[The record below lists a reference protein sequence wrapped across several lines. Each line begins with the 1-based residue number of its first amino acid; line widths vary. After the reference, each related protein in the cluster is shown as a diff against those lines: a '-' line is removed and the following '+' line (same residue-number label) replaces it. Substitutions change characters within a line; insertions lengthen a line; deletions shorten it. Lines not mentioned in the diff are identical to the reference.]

1 MFGLFKSKEQK
12 AITSFWSSDLGQQ
25 LVTHSADYFGPGKVW
40 GDFSAETKEKIN
52 GWLIERILGV
62 VQSTNP
68 GAELRVELA
77 AMTSCYAQFAVL
89 LEGQLPQNLRSRY
102 VSNELHSK
110 IRACAP
116 HNKEV
121 AEETWRNPVVI
132 PDPYE
137 SEEQEAG
144 YGEGV
149 LWFGHQSNLKTVE
162 PYYDVVTNILTAQDW
177 SREAQLK
184 AIHDCGVVVIPTSD
198 KKGKSANRLIEAVR
212 NGRFVVAGELPA
224 HEEFKQFMWIGDIRE
239 GISWAASHKSE
250 CISRVK
256 DCQDYIR
263 DRFSPETIGQMWYAT
278 IKEVF
283 HGNNFIR

>member
-1 MFGLFKSKEQK
+1 MKVTFAFLDPKVASSRLRAGIPQK
-12 AITSFWSSDLGQQ
+12 
-25 LVTHSADYFGPGKVW
+25 
-40 GDFSAETKEKIN
+40 
-52 GWLIERILGV
+52 
-62 VQSTNP
+62 
-68 GAELRVELA
+68 ELA
-77 AMTSCYAQFAVL
+77 RHGVGLGRDILVYGKHVLPRGIVEQYKKSVYDICDDHFHTDHEKYYREHAAFADLITVNS
-89 LEGQLPQNLRSRY
+89 EEMARI
-102 VSNELHSK
+102 VK
-110 IRACAP
+110 
-116 HNKEV
+116 
-121 AEETWRNPVVI
+121 EETWRNPVVI

-144 YGEGV
+144 YGKGV

-162 PYYDVVTNILTAQDW
+162 PYYDIVTNILTAQDW

-184 AIHDCGVVVIPTSD
+184 AIHECGIVVIPTSD